1 MLFIAVFTYDPQD
14 RDRVVERGLEK
25 AENPRGV
32 KVKGEWFDI
41 SGHRVFRLFEADDAA
56 HIAALFY
63 NWTDLGVAEL
73 IPVVETEFALK
84 LLKRI
89 SSKAKG

>member
-1 MLFIAVFTYDPQD
+1 MLFMAVFTYDPQD

-56 HIAALFY
+56 HVAALFY

-89 SSKAKG
+89 SSKAKA